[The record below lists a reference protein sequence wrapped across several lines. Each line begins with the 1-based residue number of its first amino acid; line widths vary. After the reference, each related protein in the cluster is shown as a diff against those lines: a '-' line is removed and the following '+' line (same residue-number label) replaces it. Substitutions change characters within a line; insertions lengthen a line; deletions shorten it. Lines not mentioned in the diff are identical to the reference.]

1 MQNYQEQSN
10 PSLTYLTCFD
20 QILQDII
27 QGMTTPRPRGSISG
41 LFIRQMI
48 PHHEA
53 AIRMSENLL
62 QYTAISGG
70 GKPGCNCGP
79 TTAYDKEIII
89 PLNKIARNI
98 IEEQT
103 KSIQNMKEAFFCCSE
118 QENNNQEMRCYMNAF
133 RSITRTMFIEMKRA
147 PRTEQ
152 IPCDF
157 IREMIPHHEGAIR
170 MSENAL
176 RFSICQQLIP
186 ILDAIIISQKEGV
199 RQMKNLL
206 ETAAS
211 PFDRDYI

>member
-1 MQNYQEQSN
+1 MQNYQEQNN

-20 QILQDII
+20 KILQDMIR
-27 QGMTTPRPRGSISG
+27 GMTRPRPRGSISG

-62 QYTAISGG
+62 KYTDIPVQ
-70 GKPGCNCGP
+70 KPGCNCNALTP
-79 TTAYDKEIII
+79 YEKEVVI

-103 KSIQNMKEAFFCCSE
+103 KSIDNMKEAFFCCSE
-118 QENNNQEMRCYMNAF
+118 HENNRQDMRRYMNTFYA
-133 RSITRTMFIEMKRA
+133 ITRTMFTEMRRA
-147 PRTEQ
+147 PRTER

-157 IREMIPHHEGAIR
+157 MREMIPHHEGAIK

-176 RFSICQQLIP
+176 RFPICPQLIP

-199 RQMKNLL
+199 RQMKKLL
-206 ETAAS
+206 EIASS
-211 PFDRDYI
+211 PFDNDYI